1 MGETAME
8 TQRKPKLL
16 VPVDGSD
23 RSINTIKYISKLE
36 PFRQMRI
43 VLFHV
48 FSKVPEGFWDMGAD
62 PRSSS
67 TVREVRAWEVQQRRN
82 IDQYMEIVRQFLVK
96 SGVSSKSIEVKIQ
109 DRKKGFAR
117 DIIREAQNGY
127 YAVVT
132 RRRGM
137 TGLRGIVLGSVATKL
152 VEKLSFLPLILAGR
166 KTAGNKILLGFDGS
180 EGSWHAIDFVGS
192 TMGGFGFKVKLIY
205 VIRGK
210 ENDDPDTLRLYSP
223 ARYTETTRKQMT
235 TDLALAGEKLVE
247 LGFKPHQISTELVS
261 GVASRARA
269 IVAEAKQ
276 NGYGTI
282 VMGRRGHSR
291 VRDFFIGRVTNKVIH
306 LARDRTVWIIR

>member
-1 MGETAME
+1 MKK
-8 TQRKPKLL
+8 KPQQKLL

-23 RSINTIKYISKLE
+23 RSLNTVRYVSKLE
-36 PFRQMRI
+36 PFRRMQI

-48 FSKVPEGFWDMGAD
+48 FSKVPDGFWDLETD
-62 PRSSS
+62 PRSTS
-67 TVREVRAWEVQQRRN
+67 TVKEVRAWEIQQKKN
-82 IDQYMEIVRQFLVK
+82 INQFMEISRQFLIK
-96 SGVSSKSIEVKIQ
+96 TGFHSNSIEIKIQ
-109 DRKKGFAR
+109 NRKKGFAR
-117 DIIREAQNGY
+117 DIIREARNGY

-152 VEKLSFLPLILAGR
+152 VEKLSFLPLILVGR
-166 KTAGNKILLGFDGS
+166 KPPGKKILLGFDGS
-180 EGSWHAIDFVGS
+180 EGSRRAVDFVGS
-192 TMGGFGFKVKLIY
+192 TLGGFGFKAKLLY

-210 ENDDPDTLRLYSP
+210 ENDDPDTQRLYSP
-223 ARYTETTRKQMT
+223 AKYTDTTRKQMT
-235 TDLALAGEKLVE
+235 TDLALAGEKLAD
-247 LGFKPHQISTELVS
+247 LGFKPHQISTELIS

-282 VMGRRGHSR
+282 VMGRRGHSQ

-306 LARDRTVWIIR
+306 LARDKTVWIIR

>member
-1 MGETAME
+1 ME
-8 TQRKPKLL
+8 THPMPRLL
-16 VPVDGSD
+16 IPVDGSD
-23 RSINTIKYISKLE
+23 RSMNKVRYIAKFE
-36 PFRQMRI
+36 PFRRMHL

-48 FSKVPEGFWDMGAD
+48 FSKVPEGFWDLATD
-62 PRSSS
+62 PRSSA
-67 TVREVRAWEVQQRRN
+67 TVREVRAWEVEQKRN
-82 IDQYMEIVRQFLVK
+82 ISQWAEIARQFLIKTGFPAK
-96 SGVSSKSIEVKIQ
+96 SVEVKIRN
-109 DRKKGFAR
+109 RKKGFAR

-152 VEKLSFLPLILAGR
+152 VEKLTFLPLILVGR
-166 KTAGNKILLGFDGS
+166 KPPGNKILLGFDGS
-180 EGSWHAIDFVGS
+180 EGARRAVDFVGR
-192 TMGGFGFKVKLIY
+192 TMGGSNFRAKLVY
-205 VIRGK
+205 VMRGK
-210 ENDDPDTLRLYSP
+210 ENDDPEIQRLYSP
-223 ARYTETTRKQMT
+223 AKYVQKTLKGMT
-235 TDLALAGEKLVE
+235 TDLETAAKQLVALD
-247 LGFKPHQISTELVS
+247 FKPHQVSTELIS
-261 GVASRARA
+261 GVTSRARA